1 MTRPYSIG
9 DLARACDAKVQT
21 IRHYEAIGLMPPAA
35 RTEGGQRRYSQA
47 HLKRLKFIR
56 HARELGFGL
65 AQIRALLEL
74 ADAPEQPC
82 ARADA
87 IAREQLA
94 EVESRIRRLEA
105 LRAELARML
114 RECRGGRVADC
125 RVIEILADHELCR
138 FHHAAED
145 ERKEKERA
153 APPPVKAR
161 RRGRGRARVEGL

>member
-1 MTRPYSIG
+1 MMQPYSIG

-21 IRHYEAIGLMPPAA
+21 IRHYEKIGLLPPAA

-47 HLKRLKFIR
+47 HLERLKFIR

-94 EVESRIRRLEA
+94 QVESRIRRLEA

-138 FHHAAED
+138 YHYAPQDDREEG
-145 ERKEKERA
+145 ERQ
-153 APPPVKAR
+153 APPPA
-161 RRGRGRARVEGL
+161 RGRGRAVGRVRARGA